1 MTDNSKTI
9 EGKTMQNL
17 VDSFCKEW
25 CSKKSELEEMK
36 EETIELI
43 AKVQTVYIVGSIK
56 TGDIVGC
63 NLHSEYKEMLDE
75 IKELRD
81 QVKFMR
87 DSEETLKLA
96 MEKGNAELK
105 QQLEQ
110 SKATRSKKVKVDY
123 GVFSSK
129 IAKEF
134 AEEQGINGED
144 IEGTGKDKKVTK
156 KDIQKH
162 LSSTKSKKNN
172 KKKDTKKKP
181 KKFCNGAKDD
191 GSPCKNSG
199 SLLIRG
205 KWYCKKH
212 QSQAIQEDFKEE
224 EEEEYSDYD
233 EEKDIA
239 IDDPLTRFRN
249 ESLKSLERMD
259 EEDEELNALV
269 GEYNEEEDTVLSD

>member
-1 MTDNSKTI
+1 MTDNSKTM
-9 EGKTMQNL
+9 EGKTMRNL

-25 CSKKSELEEMK
+25 CSKKTELEEMK
-36 EETIELI
+36 EETINLI
-43 AKVQTVYIVGSIK
+43 ANIQSVFIMGSIK
-56 TGDIVGC
+56 SGDYVGC
-63 NLHSEYKEMLDE
+63 NLHSEYNSLLGE

-96 MEKGNAELK
+96 MERGNAELK
-105 QQLEQ
+105 ESLAK
-110 SKATRSKKVKVDY
+110 SKATRSKSKVDY

-129 IAKEF
+129 VAKEF

-162 LSSTKSKKNN
+162 LSSTKTKPKKNN
-172 KKKDTKKKP
+172 TKKKP

-212 QSQAIQEDFKEE
+212 QSQAVQEELKEE

-233 EEKDIA
+233 EEKDTA
-239 IDDPLTRFRN
+239 IEDPLTRFRK
-249 ESLKSLERMD
+249 ESLKSLEKMD
-259 EEDEELNALV
+259 EEDEELNAIM
-269 GEYNEEEDTVLSD
+269 GEYNEEEDVVLSD